1 MKRADLLKSEG
12 YWIAKIQTDLYRE
25 LISFMEKTNRNSSQL
40 AEYLGCSKSYV
51 SQLLNGN
58 FDHKISKLVELSLAI
73 GKVPI
78 LDYKDISGYILEND
92 KTFSSVLSSSTPD
105 AGGAIRGVVNFEE
118 MTKGE
123 LMLSDINPVEPEQK
137 K

>member
-92 KTFSSVLSSSTPD
+92 KTFSSVLSSSTPNSKISMQESYFTTHSYSFSVC
-105 AGGAIRGVVNFEE
+105 A
-118 MTKGE
+118 
-123 LMLSDINPVEPEQK
+123 
-137 K
+137 